1 MLNASAPVS
10 VQQLSNKRLWTG
22 MDGMQ
27 IFRLDNMCG
36 PCGLTALGATLRLA
50 LAEMILIKLLEA
62 APFMWN
68 CERCGERGLLWT
80 TDRACR
86 RICAGQAVCEP
97 ISDARPRRNSNAV
110 HLWRFSYRQTTWLLT
125 RGGS

>member
-1 MLNASAPVS
+1 
-10 VQQLSNKRLWTG
+10 
-22 MDGMQ
+22 
-27 IFRLDNMCG
+27 NMCG

-125 RGGS
+125 RGGSESLGKSRLPPSIPKRRAFDGPDGGTGLCA